1 MLSYGQNAKVTLFFD
16 KPYFYVGE
24 FVRGTIEINTNAL
37 ISISGILI
45 EIILTEHWKLNDS
58 SNDYDKTLTD
68 AKTIVTYNLDLKCLA
83 KYKTNNNKY
92 LLPYGV
98 TLVPFNFRFSEEN
111 NPSFEYPLPGKRD
124 FLRYNFRVN
133 VKSPN
138 ISGNSSYYLCLIS
151 RPIIQSEKLLTKSI
165 NQHIKKWKI
174 FDKGDT
180 ILKISIPENNFKYD
194 SKCDV
199 TIEIDNTNGKVATK
213 EYKIMLIRKTIFK
226 NKMGEIKGN
235 DITNIVSERVRAI
248 VEPKKKEIFEYNL
261 ILKEKEINK
270 KYNYLME
277 TNPYDIEMN
286 KINFYMPTINGS
298 IISCNYEI
306 KVSVYFNF
314 FVAYDDRP
322 RIIMPIYIV
331 HQLPYDY
338 QLEIQEQIDYENALQ
353 KSMFDNANQKHKEK
367 IENKNNY
374 QNKDLNNKIYNKSLD
389 KNNDDINFNE
399 EEDESLP
406 SLEAIEEA
414 KKNRNYNNNDIIENK
429 KNNNSIIESMN
440 DININEKNE
449 YDNCPPPLFESAPV
463 PFGFEDPNF
472 KYEKNKAY
480 PVYNPDNFN
489 ENGNDNYTKNKNI
502 ININQIDNTNDS
514 NNNLIINNNI
524 IPKESPEDFSLF
536 DSGNNSDYIK

>member
-1 MLSYGQNAKVTLFFD
+1 MLSYGQNANVNLFFD
-16 KPYFYVGE
+16 KPYFFVGE
-24 FVRGTIEINTNAL
+24 FVKGTIEINTNTS

-45 EIILTEHWKLNDS
+45 EIILTEHWKLKDS
-58 SNDYDKTLTD
+58 SNDDNKTMTNT
-68 AKTIVTYNLDLKCLA
+68 KTIVTYNLDLKCLA
-83 KYKTNNNKY
+83 KYKTKDNKF
-92 LLPYGV
+92 LLPYGI

-111 NPSFEYPLPGKRD
+111 NPSFEYPLPGKRA
-124 FLRYNFRVN
+124 FLRYSFRVN

-180 ILKISIPENNFKYD
+180 ILKISIPENNYKYD
-194 SKCDV
+194 SRCDV

-213 EYKIMLIRKTIFK
+213 EFKIMLIRKIRFK

-235 DITNIVSERVRAI
+235 DDTNIVSERVRAI
-248 VEPKKKEIFEYNL
+248 VEPKKKETFEYNL
-261 ILKEKEINK
+261 VLKEKEIYK

-306 KVSVYFNF
+306 KVSVYFNC
-314 FVAYDDRP
+314 FVAYNDRP
-322 RIIMPIYIV
+322 RIIIPIYIV

-367 IENKNNY
+367 NKNENNY
-374 QNKDLNNKIYNKSLD
+374 QNKDLNNKIYINSLE
-389 KNNDDINFNE
+389 KNNVDINFNE

-414 KKNRNYNNNDIIENK
+414 KKNKNYNNNVIIEN
-429 KNNNSIIESMN
+429 KNNNSIIENRN
-440 DININEKNE
+440 DIDSNKIVEN
-449 YDNCPPPLFESAPV
+449 DNCPPPLFESAPV
-463 PFGFEDPNF
+463 PFGFEDPHF

-480 PVYNPDNFN
+480 PIYNPDNFN
-489 ENGNDNYTKNKNI
+489 ENGNDNYTKDKNI
-502 ININQIDNTNDS
+502 ININQIDDI
-514 NNNLIINNNI
+514 NNNNKIISNNI